1 MSYWRESVKGED
13 VVAEYLVQAIFHTS
27 STVHRSFA
35 RTHALPLVKSWGDGS
50 ERGVSGGVFFPG
62 FSLFL
67 FLR

>member
-1 MSYWRESVKGED
+1 MSYWCESVKGED
-13 VVAEYLVQAIFHTS
+13 VAAEYLVQAISHTS
-27 STVHRSFA
+27 TVGSHARFA
-35 RTHALPLVKSWGDGS
+35 AVKSWGDGS